1 MIDDNRILEN
11 LKEISFPRLSGTK
24 FERKAY
30 DKVKEKIEKLDLSP
44 KSQEFSFST
53 FYSRIYPR
61 VTLTLLDWLLIIL
74 ALNLNLIF
82 NVINLFLIVFFI
94 VILIKITRTPEA
106 IKIGKNYRSRNLYV
120 KITSNSEKENKDHNI
135 FLFSHL
141 DSKGQKFSIKIR
153 IQLYYCWI
161 FTFPLALLI
170 VIINSYFLTEAFILL
185 YILEIFLLC
194 INLTALFILW
204 MNATNNIS
212 SGAID
217 NASGVSCILELLH
230 FYSDPLNRPKNYA
243 LWFVFTGAEESGTM
257 GVRNFY
263 KIIKNFD
270 RERTYIVNFDSI
282 AKKVIL
288 WDHGLLNNK
297 YYKSF
302 NYILENKEIMSLA
315 KKTHRFYIGTYSDG
329 LFLLNKKFKGLG
341 NGDKSN
347 YKNIHSEN
355 DNLEKIDISVLK
367 RLCQFYNILLNEI
380 DINLKI

>member
-1 MIDDNRILEN
+1 MIDEKRILET

-24 FERKAY
+24 FESKAC
-30 DKVKEKIEKLDLSP
+30 DKVKEMIEKLDFSP
-44 KSQEFSFST
+44 KCQEFSFST

-61 VTLTLLDWLLIIL
+61 VTLTLLDWLLFIL

-94 VILIKITRTPEA
+94 LVLIKITRTPE
-106 IKIGKNYRSRNLYV
+106 KVKFRQKYNSQNLYV
-120 KITSNSEKENKDHNI
+120 KIPFDSEKENEDHNI

-141 DSKGQKFSIKIR
+141 DSKSQKFSIKIR

-170 VIINSYFLTEAFILL
+170 VIINSYFLTEAFI
-185 YILEIFLLC
+185 ILFISEIFLLC
-194 INLTALFILW
+194 INITALIILW
-204 MNATNNIS
+204 MNITNNKS
-212 SGAID
+212 PGAID
-217 NASGVSCILELLH
+217 NASGVSCVLELLH

-270 RERTYIVNFDSI
+270 REKNYIVNFDSI
-282 AKKVIL
+282 AKEVIL

-347 YKNIHSEN
+347 YKYIHSEN
-355 DNLEKIDISVLK
+355 DNLEKIDINVLK
-367 RLCQFYNILLNEI
+367 RLCQFYKILLNEI
-380 DINLKI
+380 DINLKK